1 MINNT
6 NSRVLNTDELD
17 KIRKFIIDKSKILKE
32 YEHKEIFKIIKKH
45 NLNFTENK
53 NGVFINLNKLTDN
66 ILMEINN
73 FIMYCVNNKDLFK
86 IENNK
91 RENIKKIIKE
101 NFIQEDFNLQKEKFI
116 TEPII
121 NVNEGIKYTK
131 ENEIDQNEL
140 YYAENFINIP

>member
-1 MINNT
+1 MNIEKNYKELNN
-6 NSRVLNTDELD
+6 DEMD

-45 NLNFTENK
+45 NINFTENK
-53 NGVFINLNKLTDN
+53 NGVFINLNKLSNN
-66 ILMEINN
+66 ILMEINS
-73 FIMYCVNNKDLFK
+73 FIIYCVNNKDLFK

-101 NFIQEDFNLQKEKFI
+101 NFIQEDFNVQKEKFI
-116 TEPII
+116 SEPII
-121 NVNEGIKYTK
+121 NVSEGIKYNK